1 MSAVRL
7 FEHVCVHVRKVTVE
21 ATVQRSL
28 LCTKLQRI
36 VQGDEMALIGYAR
49 VSTKDQNLE
58 AQLEVLTAAGCQKL
72 FYGKQSGKSDDNRKK
87 LNELFDYVREGD
99 VVVLTKL
106 DRMGRSLNMI
116 LATIHQ
122 LQEQG
127 VQVKTLDGQ
136 VDTTSDN
143 AMQRAMT
150 QLLGVF
156 AELEHSII
164 VDRLQSGRERTGNKG
179 GRKSVLTIPQRAE
192 VRAKIAEGAPISSV
206 ARDYKTSRTTVYRLL
221 KSE

>member
-1 MSAVRL
+1 
-7 FEHVCVHVRKVTVE
+7 
-21 ATVQRSL
+21 
-28 LCTKLQRI
+28 
-36 VQGDEMALIGYAR
+36 MALIGYAR
-49 VSTKDQNLE
+49 VSTKDQNLD
-58 AQLEVLTAAGCQKL
+58 AQLEALTAVECQKI
-72 FYGKQSGKSDDNRKK
+72 FYGKQSGKSDDNKQK
-87 LNELFDYVREGD
+87 LNELLDYVREGD

-116 LATIHQ
+116 LVTIQ
-122 LQEQG
+122 RLQDQG
-127 VQVKTLDGQ
+127 VQVKTLDGL

-179 GRKSVLTIPQRAE
+179 GRKSAINETKREEIKQKLTD
-192 VRAKIAEGAPISSV
+192 GTSISSL
-206 ARDYKTSRTTVYRLL
+206 AREYCTSRASIHRVI
-221 KSE
+221 KMKAN

>member
-1 MSAVRL
+1 
-7 FEHVCVHVRKVTVE
+7 
-21 ATVQRSL
+21 
-28 LCTKLQRI
+28 
-36 VQGDEMALIGYAR
+36 MALIGYAR
-49 VSTKDQNLE
+49 VSTQDQCLESQLE
-58 AQLEVLTAAGCQKL
+58 ALTAAGCQKV
-72 FYGKQSGKSDDNRKK
+72 FYGKQSGKSDDNKNK
-87 LNELFDYVREGD
+87 LAELLNYVREGD
-99 VVVLTKL
+99 IVVLTKL
-106 DRMGRSLNMI
+106 DRMGRSLNLI
-116 LATIHQ
+116 LATIQQ

-179 GRKSVLTIPQRAE
+179 GRKSAINEVQRE
-192 VRAKIAEGAPISSV
+192 EIKQKIANGSSISAV
-206 ARDYKTSRTTVYRLL
+206 AREFNTSRATIHRV
-221 KSE
+221 KKQ

>member
-1 MSAVRL
+1 M
-7 FEHVCVHVRKVTVE
+7 FET
-21 ATVQRSL
+21 
-28 LCTKLQRI
+28 TKIRT
-36 VQGDEMALIGYAR
+36 GGNMALIGYAR
-49 VSTKDQNLE
+49 VSTADQDLS
-58 AQLEVLTAAGCQKL
+58 AQLEALTTAGCQKI
-72 FYGKQSGKSDDNRKK
+72 FYGKQSGTSDDNKNK
-87 LNELFDYVREGD
+87 LAELLHYVREGD
-99 VVVLTKL
+99 TVVLTKL

-116 LATIHQ
+116 LATIQQ

-136 VDTTSDN
+136 VDTTSEN

-179 GRKSVLTIPQRAE
+179 GRKSTISEDQRKEIKQKLAS
-192 VRAKIAEGAPISSV
+192 GASV
-206 ARDYKTSRTTVYRLL
+206 SALARDFRTSRATIYRVMRLL
-221 KSE
+221 RSE

>member
-1 MSAVRL
+1 
-7 FEHVCVHVRKVTVE
+7 
-21 ATVQRSL
+21 
-28 LCTKLQRI
+28 
-36 VQGDEMALIGYAR
+36 MALIGYAR

-72 FYGKQSGKSDDNRKK
+72 FYGKQSGKSDDNKQK
-87 LNELFDYVREGD
+87 LNELLDYVREGD

-116 LATIHQ
+116 LVTIQ
-122 LQEQG
+122 RLQDQG
-127 VQVKTLDGQ
+127 VQVKTLDGL

-179 GRKSVLTIPQRAE
+179 GRKSAITDTQCRNIKKMRL
-192 VRAKIAEGAPISSV
+192 EGISISAL
-206 ARDYKTSRTTVYRLL
+206 ARFYCTSRTTIYRVL
-221 KSE
+221 SATN